1 MLGEMMTLG
10 TIKGIIYDFDGVI
23 ADSEAL
29 ANTVLAERVT
39 ELGLPTTLPD
49 ALDRYMGKRWPEVI
63 AAIEGGIGRSL
74 GPTFSDDVKAA
85 TLARFR
91 THLREVSGASDFIR
105 RHSHLPHCIAS
116 SSSADR
122 LALSLEVLRLTEE
135 FDGIVFSADL
145 VPRGKPHPDIF
156 LYAADKI
163 GVAPAHCLV
172 IEDSRSGVLAGV
184 AAGMTVLGLCAG
196 AHIQDGH
203 ADKLKE
209 AGATHVVAS
218 WEEASA
224 FVTAR
229 L

>member
-1 MLGEMMTLG
+1 MGIGGSKLRA
-10 TIKGIIYDFDGVI
+10 IKGIIYDFDGVI

-29 ANTVLAERVT
+29 ANTVLAETVT
-39 ELGLPTTLPD
+39 ELGLATTLPD
-49 ALDRYMGKRWPEVI
+49 ALERYMGKRWPEVI
-63 AAIEGGIGRSL
+63 AAIEGGVGRSL

-91 THLREVSGASDFIR
+91 THLREVVGASEFIR
-105 RHSHLPHCIAS
+105 RHGHLPRCIAS

-122 LALSLEVLRLTEE
+122 LALSLEVLQLTED
-135 FDGIVFSADL
+135 FVGIVFSADL

-156 LYAADKI
+156 HYAADKI

-203 ADKLKE
+203 ADKLRE
-209 AGATHVVAS
+209 AGAMDVVTS

-224 FVTAR
+224 FVAAR

>member
-1 MLGEMMTLG
+1 MGIGGSKLRA
-10 TIKGIIYDFDGVI
+10 IKGIIFDFDGVI

-29 ANTVLAERVT
+29 ANTVLAETVT

-49 ALDRYMGKRWPEVI
+49 ALERYMGKRWPEVI
-63 AAIEGGIGRSL
+63 AAIESGVGRSL

-91 THLREVSGASDFIR
+91 THLREVTGASDFIR
-105 RHSHLPHCIAS
+105 RHGHLPRCIAS

-145 VPRGKPHPDIF
+145 VARGKPHPDIF

-163 GVAPAHCLV
+163 GVAPGDCLV
-172 IEDSRSGVLAGV
+172 VEDSLSGVRAGV
-184 AAGMTVLGLCAG
+184 AAGATVLGLCAG

-203 ADKLKE
+203 AERLRE
-209 AGATHVVAS
+209 AGATDVVTS

-224 FVTAR
+224 FVAAR